1 MMNDNCGYKIYW
13 KFIVLRGIRMMCK
26 AFLKSLNEISKIIS
40 PLYLHFFFIQL
51 KYYGNLLAA
60 ETLSLNKS

>member
-1 MMNDNCGYKIYW
+1 MMNDNCGYKIYR

-40 PLYLHFFFIQL
+40 PLYLHFFSYNSYTIAIFC
-51 KYYGNLLAA
+51 
-60 ETLSLNKS
+60 